1 MTDIDASAIAP
12 DTRGMNFFRD
22 DPALQDLLALYLPE
36 ALFAHLAPHLDR
48 LGELAAGELDEC
60 AALADRHPPR
70 LHPRDR
76 FGRDRQWIEYHPAYA
91 SNRWHT
97 ASSAFTR

>member
-1 MTDIDASAIAP
+1 MIDIDASAIAP

-22 DPALQDLLALYLPE
+22 DPALADLLGLYLPADLLA
-36 ALFAHLAPHLDR
+36 HLIPYLDR
-48 LGELAAGELDEC
+48 LGALAAGELDEC

-76 FGRDRQWIEYHPAYA
+76 FGRDAIGQCQSMP
-91 SNRWHT
+91 
-97 ASSAFTR
+97 SSV